1 MAVQLTIRSSPASR
15 QPFFMQ
21 FDRYVIKEILPP
33 FGLGLLVYT
42 FVLLMN
48 QILLLSQMFIDRGV
62 AFKTV
67 LALLFYLI
75 PSVLAFTIPM
85 SVLMGILAGLSR
97 MSSDAEITAF
107 KTLGINYGR
116 LLRPVLFFS
125 FCGWL
130 VTSFLTLYGA
140 PRANYRWV
148 QILTRSVLSKVQFV
162 ITPREFN
169 ESIPRTV
176 LYIQD
181 IAPDKSWENIF
192 VHFTGEG
199 RAPAVILA
207 EKARMNVFGEEKR
220 AVLELFRG
228 TVHTYQSQTP
238 EDYTVTAFEHREM
251 ELDVGGF
258 FASVSNVKRVRE
270 KDIRELWVDAALL
283 KREARTAEAA
293 EPNSFRMWPRE
304 RNLAAHWIE
313 IHKKFAL
320 PFACFIFALL
330 GIALGA
336 TTRKGGR
343 TSGFTISIVIILIYY
358 ILITAGENLAM
369 DGRLSPWLGMW
380 GPNILLTL
388 CGLAIFLSAHKEW
401 TSLLPFRKS
410 RRPPPEA
417 RTGRIRRRPLRL
429 PKPALPFPGIL
440 DRYIIRKYLGI
451 FLLGFVSMLA
461 VFVIITFFDRI
472 DSIYEHNKPLA
483 LFFSYLWYKI
493 PEFVHL
499 ILPMSALIATLLSL
513 GLLTKFNEI
522 TAMKACGVSLY
533 RTVLP
538 VLMLAVVVSF
548 VSFYLQENIL
558 PSTNRKAEEVW
569 NVVEDRPPRYIS
581 RVDRRWVI
589 GRQRD
594 RIFHYRQ
601 IDTIA
606 SVFHQ
611 ITIFDIDPRTWTLG
625 RRVFAEKASLLEGE
639 LMLSNT
645 WRRDFEGGLP
655 VSFDQ
660 QDRMILPV
668 SEDMSYFLK
677 ESKEPSQMDFNELS
691 AYIQRSEEQG
701 FETMRFKVDLHSK
714 LAFPLVSLIMVL
726 VGIPFAFSMGKRG
739 ALVGIGL
746 AMIIVV
752 VYWVAL
758 SVFRSMGYAGLL
770 NPLLAAWGPNL
781 IFGLMGAYLIF
792 TVRT

>member
-1 MAVQLTIRSSPASR
+1 MAVQLKIRRFSLSR
-15 QPFFMQ
+15 KRFFML
-21 FDRYVIKEILPP
+21 FDRYVIKEVLPP

-107 KTLGINYGR
+107 KTLGINYRR

-148 QILTRSVLSKVQFV
+148 QTLTRSVLSKVQFI

-181 IAPDKSWENIF
+181 LAPDRSWENIF

-207 EKARMNVFGEEKR
+207 ERARMNVFGEEKR
-220 AVLELFRG
+220 AVLELFQG

-251 ELDVGGF
+251 ELDVAGF
-258 FASVSNVKRVRE
+258 FAAVSNVKRVRE
-270 KDIRELWVDAALL
+270 KDIRELWVDAAALE
-283 KREARTAEAA
+283 RETRNGAA
-293 EPNSFRMWPRE
+293 AGQDSFRMWPRK
-304 RNLAAHWIE
+304 RNLAAHSIE

-358 ILITAGENLAM
+358 VLITAGENLAM

-380 GPNILLTL
+380 GPNLLLAL
-388 CGLAIFLSAHKEW
+388 CGLYIFISAYKEW
-401 TSLLPFRKS
+401 TAIPPLRRS

-417 RTGRIRRRPLRL
+417 RTRRIRRRSFTL

-451 FLLGFVSMLA
+451 FLLGFVSLLA
-461 VFVIITFFDRI
+461 VFIIITFFDRI
-472 DSIYEHNKPLA
+472 DSIYEHNKPLT
-483 LFFSYLWYKI
+483 LFFAYLWYKI
-493 PEFVHL
+493 PEFVHF
-499 ILPMSALIATLLSL
+499 ILPMSALTATLLCL

-533 RTVLP
+533 RTILP
-538 VLMLAVVVSF
+538 VVMMALAVSF

-558 PSTNRKAEEVW
+558 PSTNRKAEEIW
-569 NVVEDRPPRYIS
+569 NVVEDRPPSHIS

-589 GRQRD
+589 GKQRD

-611 ITIFDIDPRTWTLG
+611 LTIYDIDPLSWTLS
-625 RRVFAEKASLLEGE
+625 RRVFAEKASLREGE
-639 LMLSNT
+639 MTLSNA
-645 WRRDFEGGLP
+645 WSRDFESGVP
-655 VSFDQ
+655 VNFEQ
-660 QDRMILPV
+660 KEQLILPIA
-668 SEDMSYFLK
+668 EDMSYFLK
-677 ESKEPSQMDFNELS
+677 ESKEPTQMDFNELR

-726 VGIPFAFSMGKRG
+726 IGIPFAFSMGKRG

-758 SVFRSMGYAGLL
+758 SVFRSMGYAGFLT
-770 NPLLAAWGPNL
+770 PLLAAWGPNL
-781 IFGLMGAYLIF
+781 LFGLIGVYLLF